1 MGFDTD
7 SLRALRCHVTAQCDA
22 LTPELHSANP
32 TKPGTTR

>member
-7 SLRALRCHVTAQCDA
+7 SLRALRSRATAQCDT